1 MMRLRMVGCLVAAT
15 LSLVSACNL
24 MTPLV
29 FVGRHNRT
37 VAAEFDKLAN
47 RRVAVLVWT
56 DRSTLFDYPHARFEL
71 AAYIGDKLY
80 TEMTQR
86 NLGTDVV
93 DPRDV
98 ETYLQKNLD
107 AQIDP
112 RAVGRAFDADY
123 VIYVEIVHFQIR
135 DPRSPQL
142 LQGRIDAS
150 VSTHDMAAERDQ
162 LRRFELTPVKCL
174 YPEGGPVPL
183 GATNSR
189 TIREA
194 TYVKFGEM
202 VARKFYEY
210 TIEM

>member
-1 MMRLRMVGCLVAAT
+1 MRLRLVACLFMAT
-15 LSLVSACNL
+15 VTLVSACNL

-29 FVGRHNRT
+29 FVGQHNRT
-37 VAAEFDKLAN
+37 ISAEFDKLAN

-80 TEMTQR
+80 TEMSQR

-98 ETYLQKNLD
+98 ETYLQRNLD

-112 RAVGRAFDADY
+112 RAVGREFKADY
-123 VIYVEIVHFQIR
+123 VIFVEIVHFQIR
-135 DPRSPQL
+135 DPRSPQML
-142 LQGRIDAS
+142 LGRIDAS
-150 VSTHDMAAERDQ
+150 VSTHDMAGEDDQ
-162 LRRFELTPVKCL
+162 LRRFELTQVKCT
-174 YPEGGPVPL
+174 YPDGGPVPL
-183 GATNSR
+183 RATNSR
-189 TIREA
+189 TLREG
-194 TYVKFGEM
+194 TYVRFAEM